1 MKKIHF
7 NTLAPL
13 MLAATSLNLLVG
25 CTAYDENFDCPAGKG
40 LGCQSVT
47 EVKKKL
53 NQGAIDMPETTT
65 EAAARLGGAG
75 LGGASLRG
83 SSFMAPVVST
93 GNGVAS
99 DQHADDPVVFIDSHG
114 MKIERARE
122 QPLRVWIAPYQ
133 DRDGNFH
140 ESSVVHTVVTPGYW
154 QIQPNTTAS

>member
-7 NTLAPL
+7 NTLTPL
-13 MLAATSLNLLVG
+13 LLAAGALNLLVG

-40 LGCQSVT
+40 IGCQSVT

-65 EAAARLGGAG
+65 EAAARFGRGAP
-75 LGGASLRG
+75 
-83 SSFMAPVVST
+83 FMAPVVST
-93 GNGVAS
+93 GNGSVS